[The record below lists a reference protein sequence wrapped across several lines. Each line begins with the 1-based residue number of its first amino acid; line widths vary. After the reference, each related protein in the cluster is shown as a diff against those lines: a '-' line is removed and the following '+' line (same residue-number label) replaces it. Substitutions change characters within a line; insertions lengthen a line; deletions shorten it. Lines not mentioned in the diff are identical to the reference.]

1 MVIILLENKS
11 MRLTDISMKG
21 LQTLFLPGVD
31 QHKSFKLI
39 KEQKIIGCI
48 SPGAVPTNF
57 IIVRNEFCKVKD
69 WE

>member
-11 MRLTDISMKG
+11 MGLTDISMKG

-31 QHKSFKLI
+31 QHKSFNLI

-48 SPGAVPTNF
+48 SRGAVPTNF